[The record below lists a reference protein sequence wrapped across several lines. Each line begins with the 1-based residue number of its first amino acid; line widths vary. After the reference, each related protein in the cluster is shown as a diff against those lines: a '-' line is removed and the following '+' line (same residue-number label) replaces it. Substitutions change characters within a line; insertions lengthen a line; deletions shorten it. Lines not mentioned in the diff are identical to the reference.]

1 MIVMLSIGSKSLLM
15 AFNNDDFSTGELMKS
30 DTTNVI
36 IPVDYIRRANI
47 KLIERRYLLS
57 ISKEQDSIIN
67 LKDCYIAEQDSI
79 IKDMQNRIILSN
91 NINNEAVDKIDK
103 QKTTIN
109 ILSGTTAA
117 LTIVVILSLIFN

>member
-67 LKDCYIAEQDSI
+67 LKDCYIAEQDPI

>member
-1 MIVMLSIGSKSLLM
+1 
-15 AFNNDDFSTGELMKS
+15 
-30 DTTNVI
+30 
-36 IPVDYIRRANI
+36 
-47 KLIERRYLLS
+47 
-57 ISKEQDSIIN
+57 
-67 LKDCYIAEQDSI
+67 
-79 IKDMQNRIILSN
+79 MQNRIILSN

>member
-67 LKDCYIAEQDSI
+67 LKDYYIAEQDSI

-109 ILSGTTAA
+109 ILGGTTAA

>member
-15 AFNNDDFSTGELMKS
+15 AFNNDDFSTGKLIKS

-109 ILSGTTAA
+109 ILGGTTAA

>member
-1 MIVMLSIGSKSLLM
+1 M

-109 ILSGTTAA
+109 ILGGTTAA

>member
-15 AFNNDDFSTGELMKS
+15 AFNNDNSSTGELMKS

-109 ILSGTTAA
+109 ILGGTTAA

>member
-1 MIVMLSIGSKSLLM
+1 MIVMLSIGSKNLLM
-15 AFNNDDFSTGELMKS
+15 AFNNDDFSTGKLIKS

-67 LKDCYIAEQDSI
+67 LKNCYIAEQDSI

-91 NINNEAVDKIDK
+91 DINNKAIDKIDK

-109 ILSGTTAA
+109 ILGGTTAA